1 MQGTLLSALFPKEKK
16 MELPVSPAHL
26 AVFSMRLDLL
36 QQVVAQLTKDFQ
48 LSGFDVQFS
57 GDETNAYL
65 ELTHQIEPLIANML
79 EFQNERF
86 WTLLYSIDINEKQV
100 REALF
105 GENPNSVQLLTDL
118 ILKRELQKVVIR
130 NHYAGRL

>member
-1 MQGTLLSALFPKEKK
+1 MQGTLLSALFPIEKK

-26 AVFSMRLDLL
+26 AVFSKRLDLL

-57 GDETNAYL
+57 GDETNAYQ
-65 ELTHQIEPLIANML
+65 ELTRQIEPLIANML

>member
-1 MQGTLLSALFPKEKK
+1 M
-16 MELPVSPAHL
+16 
-26 AVFSMRLDLL
+26 DLL

-65 ELTHQIEPLIANML
+65 ELTRQIEPLITNML

-86 WTLLYSIDINEKQV
+86 WTLLYSIDINETQV

>member
-1 MQGTLLSALFPKEKK
+1 MQGTLISVLFPTEKK
-16 MELPVSPAHL
+16 MELPVSPVHL
-26 AVFSMRLDLL
+26 AVFSKRLDLL

-48 LSGFDVQFS
+48 LSGFDIQFS
-57 GDETNAYL
+57 GDETNAYQ
-65 ELTHQIEPLIANML
+65 ELTRQIEPLIANML

>member
-1 MQGTLLSALFPKEKK
+1 MQGTLLSALFPIEKK

-26 AVFSMRLDLL
+26 AVFSKRLDLL

-65 ELTHQIEPLIANML
+65 ELTRQIQPLIANML

-100 REALF
+100 RDALF

>member
-1 MQGTLLSALFPKEKK
+1 MQGTLISVLFPKEKK

-26 AVFSMRLDLL
+26 AVFSKSLDLL

-48 LSGFDVQFS
+48 LSGFDVEFS
-57 GDETNAYL
+57 GDETNAYQ
-65 ELTHQIEPLIANML
+65 ELTRQIEPLIANML

>member
-1 MQGTLLSALFPKEKK
+1 MQGTLLDSLFPVEKK

-26 AVFSMRLDLL
+26 QAFAKRTDLL
-36 QQVVAQLTKDFQ
+36 QQVVAQLNKDFQ
-48 LSGFDVQFS
+48 LSGFEVRFS
-57 GDETNAYL
+57 GDSDNAYQ
-65 ELTHQIEPLIANML
+65 ELTDQLLPVIGQML
-79 EFQNERF
+79 EYQNERF

-105 GENPNSVQLLTDL
+105 GEDMNSLQLLTDL